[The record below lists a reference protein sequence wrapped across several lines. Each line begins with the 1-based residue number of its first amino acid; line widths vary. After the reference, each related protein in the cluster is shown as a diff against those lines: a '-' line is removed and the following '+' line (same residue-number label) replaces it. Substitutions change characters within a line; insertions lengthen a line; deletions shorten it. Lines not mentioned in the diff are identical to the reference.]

1 MHFYNHGT
9 YFYSAFTRWNGRIG
23 PGGPF
28 EICERAWP
36 SPQAMPAFYGRAN
49 YIPRKASMRLC
60 DAQLVPCC
68 TTCHLFGAC
77 ATSLG
82 AYVFVPPRTNLI
94 LTYYILYLAG
104 RPFCAAKIVATLAE
118 YTHTHIHG
126 YCRCSLEYLRN
137 FVPHARIYYIYMQQR
152 FPKRRPREVAPQH
165 GTQVARIQAACA
177 CSAWR

>member
-36 SPQAMPAFYGRAN
+36 SPQALAAFAGPAN
-49 YIPRKASMRLC
+49 YIPRHAYMRLC
-60 DAQLVPCC
+60 DAQLDPCC

-82 AYVFVPPRTNLI
+82 AYVFVPPRNKSYFDLSYAI
-94 LTYYILYLAG
+94 LGGQAVL
-104 RPFCAAKIVATLAE
+104 
-118 YTHTHIHG
+118 
-126 YCRCSLEYLRN
+126 CR
-137 FVPHARIYYIYMQQR
+137 
-152 FPKRRPREVAPQH
+152 
-165 GTQVARIQAACA
+165 
-177 CSAWR
+177 